1 MRCGRGWQDLTP
13 WVVDC
18 GAEPSSSR
26 TTGTRWGLGKH
37 DLGPGRDLPPPASRA
52 QLPTL
57 LSLRAVS
64 LGGGN
69 CLCGLE
75 QDTFFSS
82 FFNAQMLGEGCGA
95 GSWQGT
101 GEERWPLPTVRMAK
115 VGEHH

>member
-1 MRCGRGWQDLTP
+1 MVLSPRPPEPQGRG
-13 WVVDC
+13 
-18 GAEPSSSR
+18 GALGSMTWDQGGTSSSSLQ
-26 TTGTRWGLGKH
+26 GTV
-37 DLGPGRDLPPPASRA
+37 
-52 QLPTL
+52 PTL
-57 LSLRAVS
+57 LSLWAVS

-115 VGEHH
+115 VEEHH